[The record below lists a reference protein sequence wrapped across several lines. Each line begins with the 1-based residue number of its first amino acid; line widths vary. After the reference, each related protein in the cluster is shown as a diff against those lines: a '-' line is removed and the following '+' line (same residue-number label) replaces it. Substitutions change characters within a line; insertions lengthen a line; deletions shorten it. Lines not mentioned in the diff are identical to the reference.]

1 MKKDNITN
9 RKKHINISIILV
21 CLLLLFA
28 VFPTAGCS
36 SGISGDT
43 DAGGGSEI
51 TEEYSELAS
60 PTEAEST
67 ELDTPIVTE
76 SSEPESSTATEPVE
90 TEPMIPE
97 TEFTEID
104 SGFDRAIVLYA
115 DMSLE
120 DIYADVIN
128 GGWCI
133 IESVTVDSGVER
145 LSEFYA
151 NTLLKSHD
159 KILLASIERKNDT
172 DITGITL
179 YELSYHGYFTYRECR
194 KSGDTPLS
202 EIKSKDYHYLT
213 LSTAGKDGDSNEF
226 KRALILSRHSP
237 MTFSTFLSAM
247 LGDTDILRYYGIDG
261 FDLIANISYADYDNY
276 FKGIVEN

>member
-1 MKKDNITN
+1 MKTQIITK
-9 RKKHINISIILV
+9 RKKRIAVIFL
-21 CLLLLFA
+21 CLFFVFA
-28 VFPTAGCS
+28 VFAIAGCTAEMS
-36 SGISGDT
+36 DESTSDISERLECVITGTEKPFET
-43 DAGGGSEI
+43 DQ
-51 TEEYSELAS
+51 
-60 PTEAEST
+60 TEAETLETDVSST
-67 ELDTPIVTE
+67 ETIISE
-76 SSEPESSTATEPVE
+76 S
-90 TEPMIPE
+90 
-97 TEFTEID
+97 EFTEID

-226 KRALILSRHSP
+226 QRALILSRHSP

-247 LGDTDILRYYGIDG
+247 LGDTDILRYYGFDG
-261 FDLIANISYADYDNY
+261 FDLIASISYADYDNY
-276 FKGIVEN
+276 FKSIIEN